1 MALFAFS
8 ANQDTVNQRPRNTM
22 KTNMTTTVDDTA
34 HVPDSIGDRDEQ
46 PDAVP
51 RAADAE
57 DRAPD
62 EDGYGYGV

>member
-1 MALFAFS
+1 MK
-8 ANQDTVNQRPRNTM
+8 TTM
-22 KTNMTTTVDDTA
+22 KTTMTTTEDHSA

-57 DRAPD
+57 DHAPD

>member
-1 MALFAFS
+1 
-8 ANQDTVNQRPRNTM
+8 M
-22 KTNMTTTVDDTA
+22 KTNITTNTTTTEAHAA
-34 HVPDSIGDRDEQ
+34 HVPESIGDRDEQ